1 MGGEVWVGLEDFIRE
16 DGAEGVVGRE
26 GVRQDAYAREVFAG
40 HLVEE
45 DELWEGVGWVGV
57 EVDVFGVAYIED
69 GGLRACDAPGKD

>member
-1 MGGEVWVGLEDFIRE
+1 MLHEDFIGE

-26 GVRQDAYAREVFAG
+26 GFREDSYAREVFAG

-57 EVDVFGVAYIED
+57 EVDVF
-69 GGLRACDAPGKD
+69 